1 LFISLFVECLVPG
14 LLRELE
20 GDRLVVAVDPG
31 KVAHRVWLAD
41 RERGLVGEPVS
52 VPRDR
57 RFRSSARAARPG
69 RRGGRRRASVGSAM
83 VNDIVV
89 FGATGF
95 VGRLVA
101 GYLAV
106 HAPQHARIALAGR
119 SREKL
124 ERVRAELGRAAAA
137 WPLVV
142 ADSSDP
148 DSLRAMAEAT
158 KVVATTVGPYRDGGI
173 ALVDACIAAGTSYL
187 DLTGE
192 VLFTHESVQRHDA
205 AKAKGVR
212 VVHSCGFDSI
222 PSDLGVL
229 LLHQAVGELGDTTLI
244 VAAMKGG
251 FSGGTLAS
259 MKGQVDELKTDK
271 AKRRIVFDPYA
282 LTPGAARSQESD
294 LRKVVRHPR
303 YGWIG
308 PFVMATYNTRI
319 VRRSH
324 HLLDYGPGFR
334 YREVSRYKSPVSAV
348 GFTAGL
354 GALAG
359 GLAFAPTRK
368 VLDKVLPE
376 PGQGPGEKAR
386 RSGFFRMEI
395 HGQDHVATV
404 AAKGDPGYAAT
415 AVMMGE
421 SALALAL
428 DGDRLPPHTG
438 VLTPAS
444 ALGVPLIERLRTTGM
459 TFDVNV
465 NSR

>member
-1 LFISLFVECLVPG
+1 
-14 LLRELE
+14 
-20 GDRLVVAVDPG
+20 
-31 KVAHRVWLAD
+31 
-41 RERGLVGEPVS
+41 
-52 VPRDR
+52 
-57 RFRSSARAARPG
+57 
-69 RRGGRRRASVGSAM
+69 

-101 GYLAV
+101 GYLAG
-106 HAPQHARIALAGR
+106 HAPQHLTIALAGR

-124 ERVRAELGRAAAA
+124 ERVNHELGRD

-148 DSLRAMAEAT
+148 ASLDAMTRDA
-158 KVVATTVGPYRDGGI
+158 KVIATTVGPYRRGGI
-173 ALVDACIAAGTSYL
+173 ELVDACIANRADYV

-192 VLFTHESVQRHDA
+192 ILFVHDSLSRHDRA
-205 AKAKGVR
+205 RQNNVR
-212 VVHSCGFDSI
+212 IVHSTGFDSI

-229 LLHQAVGELGDTTLI
+229 LLHDALGELEETTLV
-244 VAAMKGG
+244 VAAMRGG

-259 MKGQVDELKTDK
+259 MKGQIDEATADK
-271 AKRRIVFDPYA
+271 DKRRLVFDPY
-282 LTPGAARSQESD
+282 LLGGDGPRTRDLGRVARHKQ
-294 LRKVVRHPR
+294 L
-303 YGWIG
+303 GWIG

-324 HLLDYGPGFR
+324 SLLDYGPRFS
-334 YREVSRYKSPVSAV
+334 YREVQRYRDPVTAL
-348 GFTAGL
+348 GLTAGL

-368 VLDKVLPE
+368 VLDKVLP
-376 PGQGPGEKAR
+376 QPGEGPSEKSR

-395 HGQDHVATV
+395 HSGAHRATV

-421 SALALAL
+421 SALTLVL
-428 DGDRLPPHTG
+428 ERPRLPAHTG
-438 VLTPAS
+438 VLTPAT
-444 ALGVPLIERLRTTGM
+444 ALGVPLIERLRAAGM
-459 TFDVNV
+459 TFQVDVN
-465 NSR
+465 NP